1 MHNNQSRP
9 SAADRPPLRVA
20 VFAGLA
26 EAAGARVV
34 EVPWAG
40 GTVADLRAAFAARA
54 PASAPLLARSA
65 VVVAG
70 RHAGD
75 DDAVAPGADVA
86 ILPPVSGG

>member
-1 MHNNQSRP
+1 MHVEPTRP
-9 SAADRPPLRVA
+9 STAAAPPLRVA

-40 GTVADLRAAFAARA
+40 GTVADLRAAFTARA
-54 PASAPLLARSA
+54 PAAAALLSRSA
-65 VVVAG
+65 VVVEG

-75 DDAVAPGADVA
+75 RDAVPAGADVA